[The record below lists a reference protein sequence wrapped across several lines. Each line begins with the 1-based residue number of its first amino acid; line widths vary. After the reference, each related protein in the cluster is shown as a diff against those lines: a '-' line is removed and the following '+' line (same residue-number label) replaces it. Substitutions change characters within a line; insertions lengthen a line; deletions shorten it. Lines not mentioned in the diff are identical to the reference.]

1 MVLVLFIL
9 ACVGGYLVGSIP
21 FGVILTRWAKTVDIQ
36 TIGSGN
42 IGATNVLRT
51 GRKDLAA
58 LTLALDMFKGALVVL
73 VVQMLLPSELMVFVA
88 GVCALLGHMYPVWLK
103 FKGGKGVATFFGV
116 LLGFAPLV
124 GFLAV
129 ATWIVVALVSK
140 RSSVAAL
147 AATAL
152 APLYLALIYISLL
165 LGPWADNWMP
175 YMPLVLCAAMSALVW
190 IRHDENIKRLRA
202 GTEPKINLSFAKS

>member
-1 MVLVLFIL
+1 MVLILFIL
-9 ACVGGYLVGSIP
+9 ACVGAYLVGSIP
-21 FGVILTRWAKTVDIQ
+21 FGVLLTRRAGTIDIQ

-58 LTLALDMFKGALVVL
+58 LTLFLDMLKGLMVVI

-116 LLGFAPLV
+116 LLGYAFVVGLLV
-124 GFLAV
+124 L
-129 ATWIVVALVSK
+129 ATWIVVAVLTK

-147 AATAL
+147 ASTAL
-152 APLYLALIYISLL
+152 APVYLALVYLSVLMGGTQPI
-165 LGPWADNWMP
+165 MV
-175 YMPLVLCAAMSALVW
+175 YMPIILCAAASVLVW
-190 IRHDENIKRLRA
+190 IRHGENIKRLRA
-202 GTEPKINLSFAKS
+202 GTEPRINLSFVK